1 MKGAAAAHFP
11 GDAVEAVGEQRSLSR
26 SYQCLA
32 QERFLPVE
40 AGPHVLISEAEA
52 GQAFDQ
58 FVVVAMQ
65 EPAWLVGPGPG
76 SGDSDTLDNLGSPVD
91 LAGIAGSVDSEV
103 APTIASNETPQGSAR
118 WLAASGTGAWPAPQS
133 RVAHFRMLP
142 QPLMQVPS
150 PDN

>member
-1 MKGAAAAHFP
+1 M
-11 GDAVEAVGEQRSLSR
+11 EAVGEQRSLSR

-76 SGDSDTLDNLGSPVD
+76 SGDSDTLDNLGNLVD
-91 LAGIAGSVDSEV
+91 LAEIAGFVDSEV
-103 APTIASNETPQGSAR
+103 APTIASNGTPQGSAR
-118 WLAASGTGAWPAPQS
+118 WLAASGTGA
-133 RVAHFRMLP
+133 
-142 QPLMQVPS
+142 
-150 PDN
+150 